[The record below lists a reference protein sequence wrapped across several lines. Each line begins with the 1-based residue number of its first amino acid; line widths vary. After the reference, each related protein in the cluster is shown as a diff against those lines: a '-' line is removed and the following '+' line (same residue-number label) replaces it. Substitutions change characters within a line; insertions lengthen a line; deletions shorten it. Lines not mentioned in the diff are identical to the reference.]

1 MNLSTPSLIASLLI
15 VISIAALYILT
26 RRYRERS
33 AVGLR
38 NIKAYETLQKQVE
51 KAMASGRSIHFSPGR
66 GSLSKAT
73 NPTSLAGLSG
83 LQRLTEDSISSD
95 KPPLVTSG
103 DGTLFVASQ
112 DVIRGGYEESGR
124 PKAYSSQV
132 SQFIAADSNPMA
144 FGAGVSD
151 ILNQGE
157 HGSNII
163 MGHIGPELLLMAEA
177 AERERQ
183 TQIIGSDNLAALSVA
198 LSVTEDMILG
208 EELYAAAAYLQ
219 EEPAH
224 IASLQ
229 LQDILR
235 ILVVLGILIAA
246 IVSFFTGT

>member
-1 MNLSTPSLIASLLI
+1 MIFSTPNLVALLLIVFSIASL
-15 VISIAALYILT
+15 YFLT
-26 RRYRERS
+26 RRYVDRS
-33 AVGLR
+33 GVGLR
-38 NIKAYETLQKQVE
+38 NIKAYEKLQKQAV

-83 LQRLTEDSISSD
+83 LQRITEDASSSD
-95 KPPLVTSG
+95 KPPLVSAG
-103 DGTLFVASQ
+103 DGTLFMTAR
-112 DVIRGGYEESGR
+112 DVIRGGYEHSGR
-124 PKAYSSQV
+124 AKAYESQK
-132 SQFIAADSNPMA
+132 SQFIAADNSPMA

-157 HGSNII
+157 HGSSII
-163 MGHIGPELLLMAEA
+163 MGHIGSELALMAEA
-177 AERERQ
+177 AERKHQ
-183 TQIIGSDNLAALSVA
+183 DQIIGSDNLAALAVA
-198 LSVTEDMILG
+198 VSATEDVLMG

-235 ILVVLGILIAA
+235 ILVALGILIAA
-246 IVSFFTGT
+246 IVSLFPRT